1 MVRTQIQL
9 SERQASVLK
18 KRAAREGVSM
28 AELIRRGVDLY
39 LHTDNTMS
47 DEERRQR
54 ALQAAGRFNSGCN
67 DVAEHHDKYL
77 SKAYGR

>member
-9 SERQASVLK
+9 SEHQASVLK

-39 LHTDNTMS
+39 LRTDNTLS
-47 DEERRQR
+47 DQERRER
-54 ALQAAGRFNSGCN
+54 ALRAAGRFASGHN
-67 DVAEHHDKYL
+67 DLADRHDDYL
-77 SKAYGR
+77 SKAYGQ